1 MSKYFITL
9 TDETERALVRRA
21 KKEGR
26 SPEEVAETLLNVML
40 VPTHKMKVKEQAK
53 AYGELSGLEIATA
66 EKGTDG
72 EV

>member
-9 TDETERALVRRA
+9 GDETEKALVKRA
-21 KKEGR
+21 KSEGR

-40 VPTHKMKVKEQAK
+40 VPSHKMKVKEQA
-53 AYGELSGLEIATA
+53 AAFDELSAFEIATA